1 MSQEPFRTAI
11 AAGSRTLWELVFDD
25 RASLTPDAVAVIAPG
40 RDALTF
46 GELKRHITALSAALN
61 AEGVGRNDRVALAL
75 SNIGPA
81 IARAIA
87 SNRPA
92 CINISVDSD
101 ADFPLK

>member
-1 MSQEPFRTAI
+1 MSHEPFRTV
-11 AAGSRTLWELVFDD
+11 AAGSRTAWELVFD
-25 RASLTPDAVAVIAPG
+25 RASLAPGAVAVIAPG

-46 GELKRHITALSAALN
+46 GELKLHIIAMSAALN